1 MRWTCQNTSRCPK
14 GRGMKKFSYPMPA
27 TLQRD
32 VEQSAQQFAA
42 EVVSIVQR
50 TIQQYAE
57 QLGGK
62 RRVEAPRAVSV
73 AVPTARKPRVVAKRR
88 ADKVRGPVVDANLES
103 SLIALL
109 KKSKDGMGA
118 EKINAALG
126 TTTAQIN
133 PVLKKLVE
141 EGKVTRSGQARGT
154 RYTAA

>member
-1 MRWTCQNTSRCPK
+1 
-14 GRGMKKFSYPMPA
+14 MKKVAYPMPA
-27 TLQRD
+27 ALQRD

-62 RRVEAPRAVSV
+62 KRVAAPRAVPAASP
-73 AVPTARKPRVVAKRR
+73 AARKPRVAAKRR
-88 ADKVRGPVVDANLES
+88 AGNAAGPVVDANLES

-133 PVLKKLVE
+133 PVLKRLVE
-141 EGKVTRSGQARGT
+141 GGKATRSGQARGT
-154 RYTAA
+154 RYAAV

>member
-1 MRWTCQNTSRCPK
+1 
-14 GRGMKKFSYPMPA
+14 MKKVAYPMPA

-32 VEQSAQQFAA
+32 VEQIAQQFAA

-50 TIQQYAE
+50 TIQQYAQ
-57 QLGGK
+57 QLGGE
-62 RRVEAPRAVSV
+62 RRAAVPRAVPAAAPV
-73 AVPTARKPRVVAKRR
+73 ARKPRVAATRR
-88 ADKVRGPVVDANLES
+88 AGKGAGLQVDANLES
-103 SLIALL
+103 TLIALL

-141 EGKVTRSGQARGT
+141 GGKVARSGQARGT
-154 RYTAA
+154 RYAAF